1 MHPRCYRPRVKY
13 LPLLMLFTFL
23 FFTFGCGGSS
33 SMSSSTGGTTSGTP
47 SPNPTPAPA
56 PSPSP
61 APTPGSAV
69 GTAPAQASFV
79 YGTFG
84 PTVVGGRVTADGQI
98 IDVPMPTDPNSGD
111 TGFMTGTG
119 GQTDSIATD
128 PKGRFLY
135 TLDVQTSSFGIPIG
149 SNGIGALTVD
159 HATGE
164 LTRIAG
170 SPYPVSYRGGSVV
183 EDGRGL
189 FLFAAGSKVNTIET
203 YSLNQSTGALTKT
216 SILKNDAGDQ
226 LAASWDGRFLFNAG
240 NGQVAAYNIAAGTG
254 SLTQVSSVTVPNVG
268 PIFLS
273 YSGKFLY
280 SVSNGGVTTISVTN
294 AGQLMVTQASFP
306 AAQVAGGLP
315 RRMLGTSR
323 DDRFAYIATSSGEN
337 VGALQAYSIDPT
349 TGAIGSPVGK
359 PVTMQVGQ
367 SPLQVTLDFNGK
379 FLYSTFTGINLQ
391 TFPIQADGSIGPG
404 AINPGESANVDFFE
418 LSP

>member
-1 MHPRCYRPRVKY
+1 MIAV
-13 LPLLMLFTFL
+13 LFAA
-23 FFTFGCGGSS
+23 FGTSCGTSNMTSS
-33 SMSSSTGGTTSGTP
+33 NPGGTTPSGPT
-47 SPNPTPAPA
+47 SPTPAPI
-56 PSPSP
+56 P
-61 APTPGSAV
+61 APGTSPGV

-84 PTVVGGRVTADGQI
+84 PTVVGGRVTGNGQI

-111 TGFMTGTG
+111 TGFMSGTG
-119 GQTDSIATD
+119 GETDSIATD
-128 PKGRFLY
+128 PKGRFVY

-149 SNGIGALTVD
+149 NNGIGAFTVD
-159 HATGE
+159 RATGE

-183 EDGRGL
+183 EDGHGL
-189 FLFAAGSKVNTIET
+189 FLFAAGSKANAIDS
-203 YSLNQSTGALTKT
+203 YSVDQSTGALKKSST
-216 SILKNDAGDQ
+216 LKHDAGNQ

-240 NGQVAAYNIAAGTG
+240 NGQVAAYSIAAGTG
-254 SLTQVSSVTVPNVG
+254 TLTQVSNVSVQNVG

-280 SVSNGGVTTISVTN
+280 SVSNRGVTTISVGN
-294 AGQLMVTQASFP
+294 SGQLTITQASFP
-306 AAQVAGGLP
+306 AVQVAGGLP
-315 RRMLGTSR
+315 RRMIASSR
-323 DDRFAYIATSSGEN
+323 DDRFAYVGTSSGEN
-337 VGALQAYSIDPT
+337 IGALQTYSVDPA
-349 TGAIGSPVGK
+349 TGAIGSPIGN

-367 SPLQVTLDFNGK
+367 SPLQVTLDLNGK
-379 FLYSTFTGINLQ
+379 FLYATFTGINLQ